1 MSRALALYKRYSLA
15 ELAAMRE
22 EVTRDPANKNTQP
35 GSIYLFSPKAR
46 KLLDD
51 LAWAVRYHLENK
63 KDEEVSNG

>member
-1 MSRALALYKRYSLA
+1 MSRALDLYKKHSLE

-51 LAWAVRYHLENK
+51 LAWAVRYHLDGK
-63 KDEEVSNG
+63 TDSKRGTP